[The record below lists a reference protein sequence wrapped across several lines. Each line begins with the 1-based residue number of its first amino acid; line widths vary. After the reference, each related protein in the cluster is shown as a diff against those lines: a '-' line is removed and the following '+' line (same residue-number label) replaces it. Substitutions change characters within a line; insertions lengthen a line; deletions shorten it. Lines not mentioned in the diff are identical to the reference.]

1 MHTQNKVGSKK
12 ISKKLIY
19 QVCSYIRVGTPIE
32 TAAIA
37 AGIDKSDYHLW
48 MREGK
53 SSHHYD
59 HCENCDFA
67 MFYRQITIARAQTVA
82 TFFAFIMKAAANGE
96 WQASVWWLE
105 KYGNLDEQENS
116 QTTGPV
122 TFEELESLMERV
134 SQMRNSRNLN

>member
-67 MFYRQITIARAQTVA
+67 MFYRQITS
-82 TFFAFIMKAAANGE
+82 ANGSYFLCLHNE
-96 WQASVWWLE
+96 SCCKWGVAGKCLVVRKVW
-105 KYGNLDEQENS
+105 K
-116 QTTGPV
+116 P
-122 TFEELESLMERV
+122 R
-134 SQMRNSRNLN
+134 